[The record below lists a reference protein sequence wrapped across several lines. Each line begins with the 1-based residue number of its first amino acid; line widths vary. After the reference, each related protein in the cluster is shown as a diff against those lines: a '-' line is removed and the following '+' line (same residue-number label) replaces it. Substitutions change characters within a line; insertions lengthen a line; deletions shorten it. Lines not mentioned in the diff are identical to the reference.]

1 MKANLFSTA
10 YLPPISY
17 FSCLVKS
24 EKIIFE
30 KQEHYVK
37 QSYRNR
43 ALIYGANGIH
53 PLIIPIRHDDRERK
67 PICEKKISYDDPWQ
81 KIHWR
86 TLTSTYRNSP
96 YFEYFEDA
104 FRPVY
109 ENKTET
115 LFEFN
120 LLLFEKIFSLL
131 RIPFNP
137 EFTTEYE
144 ATVSPDVTDYRNS
157 FTPSIRKEIPEYNQ
171 VFSDRAGFISDLS
184 IVDLLFN
191 KGMEAKNYLAGI

>member
-1 MKANLFSTA
+1 MNAILLSTA
-10 YLPPISY
+10 YLPPVSY
-17 FSCLVKS
+17 FSCLVKA

-30 KQEHYVK
+30 KHEHYVK

-43 ALIYGANGIH
+43 ALIYSANGLH

-86 TLTSTYRNSP
+86 TLTSSYRNSP

-104 FRPVY
+104 FRQFY
-109 ENKTET
+109 EIKTET

-120 LLLFEKIFSLL
+120 FQLLEKILSLL

-137 EFTTEYE
+137 EFTTEYK
-144 ATVSPDVTDYRNS
+144 AAFSPEVTDYRNL
-157 FTPSIRKEIPEYNQ
+157 FTPSIRKELPEYKQ
-171 VFSDRAGFISDLS
+171 VFTDRAGFISDLS
-184 IVDLLFN
+184 ILDLLFN
-191 KGMEAKNYLAGI
+191 KGMETKNYLAGI